1 MQADVVDYDRLKN
14 KGDRTG
20 IYFALWGMATKLAL
34 ALSVGI
40 AFPAL
45 DLAGFDPDADAPDA
59 VWALIVIYALVPV
72 VLKLIAVAI
81 VAKYP
86 IGRVR
91 QETIR
96 RRLAAIS

>member
-1 MQADVVDYDRLKN
+1 MRRL
-14 KGDRTG
+14 
-20 IYFALWGMATKLAL
+20 YWH
-34 ALSVGI
+34 VGSTIFGAI
-40 AFPAL
+40 AVAMIVL
-45 DLAGFDPDADAPDA
+45 VGLDA

-72 VLKLIAVAI
+72 VLKLIAVGI

-86 IGRVR
+86 IGRTR